1 METNDTNLLAELI
14 NANGR
19 NNDCG
24 GMNNWFNN
32 PFMYLIWLA
41 YMGNGG
47 LGFGNNRNDAAAAQA
62 VATDARFNQLSQ
74 QIADNQSANTINA
87 GIMGNHDFLH
97 SMQNAVNMGF
107 AGTNAAINQAS
118 MTNVIGQKDA
128 QAQMSSCCCD
138 IKTNILNQTN
148 QLQSQIAQLANGVQT
163 GFAQVGFLTQQQ
175 TNELNTNATANT
187 QRILDHLCSS
197 ETQSL
202 RDKLAQASQD
212 AQTATLIASLK
223 TSA

>member
-1 METNDTNLLAELI
+1 MESNFSLADMAAACGNNCNGNNQWNNPMWLI
-14 NANGR
+14 WAILFGR
-19 NNDCG
+19 NG
-24 GMNNWFNN
+24 GF
-32 PFMYLIWLA
+32 
-41 YMGNGG
+41 
-47 LGFGNNRNDAAAAQA
+47 FGNNNDAAAQA

-74 QIADNQSANTINA
+74 QISDNQSTNTINA

-97 SMQNAVNMGF
+97 SMNNAVNMGF

-118 MTNVIGQKDA
+118 MNNVMGQKDA
-128 QAQMSSCCCD
+128 QAQMASCCCD
-138 IKTNILNQTN
+138 IKSNILNQTN

-187 QRILDHLCSS
+187 QRILDHLCNA

-223 TSA
+223 TAA